1 MSVPGTTSVTGT
13 RVRGCLVVT
22 VSQDLSGDMLDEVR
36 RVALDGI
43 QRDGAQSAIF
53 ELSAVPFMDSVEF
66 GELRK
71 IARMAEMLGARVIF
85 VGLKPGIIVHLLDA
99 DADVGGVHACL
110 GLDEAL
116 HAIESAPSPDAHG

>member
-36 RVALDGI
+36 RVALEGI

-53 ELSAVPFMDSVEF
+53 EL
-66 GELRK
+66 
-71 IARMAEMLGARVIF
+71 
-85 VGLKPGIIVHLLDA
+85 
-99 DADVGGVHACL
+99 
-110 GLDEAL
+110 
-116 HAIESAPSPDAHG
+116 